1 MKQKLVVNFL
11 FLITF
16 LPNFF
21 TNANSNFLQLSF
33 WTPLLQTKK
42 ALSCT
47 QCQLEMWKNPRKQI
61 RTFLISFPSSGMKL
75 FQRNKL
81 NQASANIERTSSKS
95 NKILC
100 LTWLKP
106 AQILCWLSFDLNE
119 SFNQIQHE
127 FSLAEIHLRPK
138 DKRAPSTMGKFVKN
152 NQTKQ
157 ILQCSNHFSN
167 YLS

>member
-21 TNANSNFLQLSF
+21 TNANSNFLQLCFEHHFSR
-33 WTPLLQTKK
+33 QKRHYHVHK
-42 ALSCT
+42 
-47 QCQLEMWKNPRKQI
+47 CQLEMWKNLGS
-61 RTFLISFPSSGMKL
+61 FLISFPSLGMKR
-75 FQRNKL
+75 FQRSKL

-127 FSLAEIHLRPK
+127 FSLANSVETE
-138 DKRAPSTMGKFVKN
+138 RATSIVRNFVKN

>member
-1 MKQKLVVNFL
+1 MLLNTTSPDKKG
-11 FLITF
+11 IIMY
-16 LPNFF
+16 
-21 TNANSNFLQLSF
+21 TNVSL
-33 WTPLLQTKK
+33 K
-42 ALSCT
+42 C
-47 QCQLEMWKNPRKQI
+47 EKNLGS
-61 RTFLISFPSSGMKL
+61 FLISFPSLGMKR
-75 FQRNKL
+75 FQRSKL

-127 FSLAEIHLRPK
+127 FSLANSVETE
-138 DKRAPSTMGKFVKN
+138 RATSIVRNFVKN

>member
-21 TNANSNFLQLSF
+21 TNANSNFLQLCF

-47 QCQLEMWKNPRKQI
+47 QMSAWNVKKPRS
-61 RTFLISFPSSGMKL
+61 FLISFPSLGMKL
-75 FQRNKL
+75 FQRSKL

-127 FSLAEIHLRPK
+127 FSLAEIHLRPR

>member
-1 MKQKLVVNFL
+1 MLILIFCNYPFKHHFSRQKRHYHVH
-11 FLITF
+11 
-16 LPNFF
+16 
-21 TNANSNFLQLSF
+21 
-33 WTPLLQTKK
+33 K
-42 ALSCT
+42 
-47 QCQLEMWKNPRKQI
+47 CQLEMWKNLGS
-61 RTFLISFPSSGMKL
+61 FLISFPSLGMKR
-75 FQRNKL
+75 FQRSKL

-127 FSLAEIHLRPK
+127 FSLAEIHLRPR
-138 DKRAPSTMGKFVKN
+138 DKRAPSTMSKFVKN
-152 NQTKQ
+152 NRTKQ

-167 YLS
+167 KVPKLNINTRRHSN